1 MVSLSTLP
9 DVPAKHADFVS
20 YVESHPDTSL
30 LELLEPYKK
39 YDAKLRE
46 IFAQEPDHP
55 VLADEH
61 LNVVPVFNGHTSSL
75 KIRARDLDSESQEEK
90 ERYIMSL
97 GAEERRPNNSPAIVQ
112 DIKEFQQNF
121 ALFCE
126 SSLVDLDWS
135 NVVAAGSS
143 VVTCL
148 LPVPKQ
154 YKESKRALRQYYH
167 ETIAPAS
174 DVDLFIYG
182 LSEEEAVKKI
192 IEVEKRIKDSIL
204 TETTTIRTKNAIT
217 IASQYPTRHI
227 QIVLRIYKS
236 VSEILTGF
244 DVDCSCA
251 AYDGKQVWAA
261 PRALTAYM
269 TQANT
274 IDLTRRSPS
283 YESRLSKYS
292 HRGFEVYWPLL
303 ERSRVDPTIFE
314 RNFGR
319 TVGLARLLVLERLP
333 TKTERESYMD
343 ERRRER
349 GRPPVNRYRNF
360 SMRDNIKDRHEDE
373 VAEWVEQEDVSDYH
387 TFTIPYGQPYHAKK
401 IEKLLYTKDLLLN
414 SEWNKPKD
422 REVNLHRHPA
432 FFGFAEDII
441 NDCCGFCPQPVTP
454 EEHDVAEEE
463 RKIYVSGKISF
474 IKDDPGRQAIGSFNP
489 ITDDDWTE
497 MAYVGN
503 TARLCQAIVDED
515 LEHVVDW
522 LEQDGSDPNCRDY
535 TGRTPLHLAVTSST
549 PEIVRALIDHGARLV
564 ARLADGRTALHLAAA
579 RGSVEMVR
587 MIMQKSEE
595 NEEEEAKKEDV
606 RKKARMAE
614 RTPKNEYLSER
625 PKSAKEDDDSDVD
638 MIEKDEAESD
648 DEARTTMTGS
658 YIKVKEGENTTD
670 NAVPEEDEDDPDVYD
685 VNVLAWDLQCSPLH
699 LAILKGHTEVVKE
712 LVQSFGADV
721 FLPIKLLNDHDK
733 SPRGAILTLVLSLGL
748 PLEQAKEMTKTLLS
762 LGATSVQA
770 DTKQMTALHYV
781 AVKEPELL
789 EILIQEDEPAAK
801 RAINHLGVLG
811 SSWRPSSQ
819 SPLMSAISSGNALAA
834 LKLLES
840 GANPS
845 IDFKDW
851 MKSVEPQFDSIARSD
866 SDNNRRTFTRDIEQ
880 PIILA
885 IENEVPE
892 IAVRLLEMGADPD
905 TLTKPTKESLERD
918 YNTSYTDMDSV
929 LDIVRKKI
937 TDLRDYVREV
947 KDSGRPSNPRINLKN
962 DIDYLEGFEHGTY
975 KYFVAKAQL
984 ERAEEEDNRARESY
998 EDQLKSYTERK
1009 GVEEKIEAIKSM
1021 EKRFEELEQALMS
1034 KGAKTFKELHPNVK
1048 LEKRPYYGYNHQP
1061 WVPPPF
1067 EIKFDFSVPDLTDE
1081 RRDAYSKLFQA
1092 VWDNDLETVKSL
1104 TLAPW
1109 GHNSPLKIS
1118 VQDGQRNSIFAIAV
1132 IRGHL
1137 DLARALVE
1145 ICYAQFQP
1153 PEDDDVKKS
1162 RYRLANED
1170 EDDESDMSDIAVLEE
1185 TVDDRFTIENI
1196 GELSTQVKSDISPI
1210 QFMAG
1215 QVQAW
1220 NYVKHFLPEKQ
1231 ITYGIDNRKVDI
1243 ASKRDSTCSLRS
1255 WALITNDRPLFSFLL
1270 DLDFEWTD
1278 RLAMKLDG
1286 SSGIPSFSGC
1296 DFHLAVEYGRTELL
1310 ADMIKHA
1317 GAGIELE
1324 SFVKNSGVKYREK
1337 PKFYQGL
1344 SVHGKK
1350 RPAWINAARGTYSQ
1364 GVSDSVPP
1372 LLSAAFKGSLQ
1383 MVEWFMGDA
1392 PARHYL
1398 DFAEAYKH
1406 DKYIGHI
1413 NKNAGGFERL
1423 LRKWLGTR
1431 RELAL
1436 HLAVMAEPSHE
1447 TFKLIKYLIDT
1458 MPDSLEVKS
1467 TDGYTPLLI
1476 AFSLHRFSAAKLLI
1490 EAGAD
1495 QTARI
1500 STGSNILDVLLV
1512 DPYRSFIINDN
1523 TILNRMLSLIDPRL
1537 VPSLLSERTSAQ
1549 PGSLTPVAHLMT
1561 LAGGY
1566 NVGELKTEILE
1577 TLLDFATPTN
1587 YAFLELLDG
1596 AGDTP
1601 LHWAVK
1607 KQNQMYMSAIL
1618 SRRPDL
1624 LFRENSVG
1632 RTPCEM
1638 AEDSWLASRV
1648 RDAPSVTQHTSQSIV
1663 HRSTESFAKDHVES
1677 AKTDIAESI
1686 WAQCREVVASSRGS
1700 LKRKLVSLLD
1710 ANEVANRLAKRH
1722 MEKRATQQ
1730 AWSKK
1735 QDAVEEEEEEVSR
1748 EVDEVRDWFGITV
1761 KGDGKELE
1769 VVDRT
1774 VGGEKHA
1781 LMDYARQLRALER

>member
-1 MVSLSTLP
+1 MVSHTRLP
-9 DVPAKHADFVS
+9 DVPVKHADFIS
-20 YVESHPDTSL
+20 YVESHPDTPL
-30 LELLEPYKK
+30 LELLEPYKQ

-46 IFAQEPDHP
+46 VFAQEPDHP
-55 VLADEH
+55 DLVNQH

-75 KIRARDLDSESQEEK
+75 KVRARDFESESQEEK
-90 ERYIMSL
+90 ERYIMPLS
-97 GAEERRPNNSPAIVQ
+97 ADEMRPNGSPAIVQ
-112 DIKEFQQNF
+112 GMKDFQQNF

-126 SSLVDLDWS
+126 SSLVDMDWS

-148 LPVPKQ
+148 LPVPEKH
-154 YKESKRALRQYYH
+154 KESKRALRQYYH
-167 ETIAPAS
+167 ETVAPAS
-174 DVDLFIYG
+174 DVDLFMYG
-182 LSEEEAVKKI
+182 LSEEEAVNKI
-192 IEVEKRIKDSIL
+192 IEIEKRIKDSIL

-251 AYDGKQVWAA
+251 AYDGNQVWAA

-314 RNFGR
+314 RTFGR

-333 TKTERESYMD
+333 TKTEREAYMD

-349 GRPPVNRYRNF
+349 GRPPVNRHRSF

-387 TFTIPYGQPYHAKK
+387 TFTIPYGPSYHAKK

-432 FFGFAEDII
+432 FFGFAEDVI

-463 RKIYVSGKISF
+463 GKIYVSGKISF
-474 IKDDPGRQAIGSFNP
+474 IQDNPGRQAIGSFNP

-522 LEQDGSDPNCRDY
+522 LDQEGSDPNCRDY

-549 PEIVRALIDHGARLV
+549 PEIVRALIEHGARLV

-579 RGSVEMVR
+579 RGNVEMVR

-595 NEEEEAKKEDV
+595 NEEEEAMKEDV

-614 RTPKNEYLSER
+614 RASNNEGPSEQPTP
-625 PKSAKEDDDSDVD
+625 ATEDSDSDVD
-638 MIEKDEAESD
+638 MIEEDEAESD
-648 DEARTTMTGS
+648 DEAHSTTTGS
-658 YIKVKEGENTTD
+658 YIKVKEDEKKTED
-670 NAVPEEDEDDPDVYD
+670 AVPEEDEDDPDVYD

-721 FLPIKLLNDHDK
+721 LLPIKLLNDHDK

-762 LGATSVQA
+762 LGATSAQA

-781 AVKEPELL
+781 VVEEPALL
-789 EILIQEDEPAAK
+789 EALIKEDEPAAK

-845 IDFKDW
+845 IAFKDW
-851 MKSVEPQFDSIARSD
+851 MKSVESQFDSIARND

-885 IENEVPE
+885 IENELPE
-892 IAVRLLEMGADPD
+892 VAIRLLEMGADPD
-905 TLTKPTKESLERD
+905 TLTKPTKESLDRD

-929 LDIVRKKI
+929 LDIVRKNI
-937 TDLRDYVREV
+937 TNLRDHVHGV
-947 KDSGRPSNPRINLKN
+947 KHTGKPSKPRINLR
-962 DIDYLEGFEHGTY
+962 DDVDYLEGIEYGTY
-975 KYFVAKAQL
+975 KYFVAKVQL
-984 ERAEEEDNRARESY
+984 ERAKEEDKRSKESY
-998 EDQLKSYTERK
+998 EEQLKSCTERK
-1009 GVEEKIEAIKSM
+1009 GLEEKIEALEAM
-1021 EKRFEELEQALMS
+1021 AKRFEELEQALVS
-1034 KGAKTFKELHPNVK
+1034 KGAKTFKEIHPDVK
-1048 LEKRPYYGYNHQP
+1048 LEPRGYYGYNHQP

-1067 EIKFDFSVPDLTDE
+1067 EVKFDFSVPDLTDE
-1081 RRDAYSKLFQA
+1081 RRDAYCKLFQA

-1109 GHNSPLKIS
+1109 EENSPLKVS
-1118 VQDGQRNSIFAIAV
+1118 VQDGQQNSIFAIAAL
-1132 IRGHL
+1132 RGHL

-1153 PEDDDVKKS
+1153 PEEEDVKKS

-1170 EDDESDMSDIAVLEE
+1170 EEDESDSSDVGVYEE
-1185 TVDDRFTIENI
+1185 IVDDKFTIENI
-1196 GELSTQVKSDISPI
+1196 GELCTQVKSNVSPI

-1215 QVQAW
+1215 QVQTW

-1231 ITYGIDNRKVDI
+1231 ITHGIDNSKVDI
-1243 ASKRDSTCSLRS
+1243 ASKRDSTCSLGS

-1270 DLDFEWTD
+1270 DLDVEWTD
-1278 RLAMKLDG
+1278 RLAKKLDG

-1296 DFHLAVEYGRTELL
+1296 DFNLAVEYGRTELL

-1324 SFVKNSGVKYREK
+1324 SFVKSSGVKYREA
-1337 PKFYQGL
+1337 PKYYQGL

-1350 RPAWINAARGTYSQ
+1350 RPAWINAARGTYSE

-1383 MVEWFMGDA
+1383 LVEWFMGDA

-1406 DKYIGHI
+1406 DKYIDHI
-1413 NKNAGGFERL
+1413 NKSAGGFEKL

-1447 TFKLIKYLIDT
+1447 ALKLIKYLIDT
-1458 MPDSLEVKS
+1458 TPESLEVKS

-1495 QTARI
+1495 QTART
-1500 STGSNILDVLLV
+1500 SAGSNILDVLLV
-1512 DPYRSFIINDN
+1512 DPYRNFCINDN
-1523 TILNRMLSLIDPRL
+1523 AILKRMLGLIDSRL

-1549 PGSLTPVAHLMT
+1549 PGSLTPIAHLMT
-1561 LAGGY
+1561 ISGGY
-1566 NVGELKTEILE
+1566 NHGELKTEILE

-1607 KQNQMYMSAIL
+1607 KRNQDYISAIL

-1624 LFRENSVG
+1624 LFRESSVG
-1632 RTPCEM
+1632 RTPFEM
-1638 AEDSWLASRV
+1638 AEDAWLASRV
-1648 RDAPSVTQHTSQSIV
+1648 HDAPSIRHHISQSIV
-1663 HRSTESFAKDHVES
+1663 HRATESFAKDYVES
-1677 AKTDIAESI
+1677 SNTDTAERV
-1686 WAQCREVVASSRGS
+1686 WALCKEVAASSRGS

-1710 ANEVANRLAKRH
+1710 ANEVANRLAKRQKDKKAEREVW
-1722 MEKRATQQ
+1722 MKRRA
-1730 AWSKK
+1730 AGE
-1735 QDAVEEEEEEVSR
+1735 EEEEEEVSR
-1748 EVDEVRDWFGITV
+1748 EADEVRDWFGSTV
-1761 KGDGKELE
+1761 KGDGKEME

-1774 VGGEKHA
+1774 VG
-1781 LMDYARQLRALER
+1781 